1 MKIGIVGNLAKI
13 KDEQVITRLAERL
26 QNSGFEVVRFASYA
40 AIDEVSAVIVLGGDG
55 AMLHAATVAAP
66 KGIRVVG
73 INYGNV
79 GFLTEFEKNELDE
92 VVPLLEEFRAGKAR
106 ILNRSI
112 LKATVDGVEY
122 YALNEV
128 ALQRDYASGIL
139 DNPQILK
146 LLAKAGAGEIP
157 IAGDGV
163 LLATPTGSTAYSLS
177 AGGAIVAP
185 EVPVVL
191 LTPICAFSMSARPMV
206 FSDGDEFCF
215 EVKKGKALVLIDG
228 KAVATL
234 AEKDSICVEK
244 AQFTAEFLT
253 RKGKCFFTKIKNKL
267 NG

>member
-13 KDEQVITRLAERL
+13 KDEQVIIRLAERL
-26 QNSGFEVVRFASYA
+26 QNSGFEVVRFASYS

-146 LLAKAGAGEIP
+146 LLANFEI
-157 IAGDGV
+157 
-163 LLATPTGSTAYSLS
+163 
-177 AGGAIVAP
+177 
-185 EVPVVL
+185 
-191 LTPICAFSMSARPMV
+191 
-206 FSDGDEFCF
+206 
-215 EVKKGKALVLIDG
+215 
-228 KAVATL
+228 
-234 AEKDSICVEK
+234 
-244 AQFTAEFLT
+244 T
-253 RKGKCFFTKIKNKL
+253 RKGRRGGNSYCRRRRFVGYADGLDGVFVIGWRRNRSPRSTRRFIDAYLCLFNECTSYGVFGRGRVL
-267 NG
+267 F